1 MPWNILVL
9 PLLGGFLFVE
19 YFLPTRIAVR
29 RHHPQRL
36 ILHSAHVG
44 VWLLLCST
52 LLLHLSSHLFSDE
65 YELARQTMQ
74 SITTIPHLGKSIG
87 ALLIGLLLPRISNW
101 FYGKYCSLRDGR
113 HSTSIRDTIAYARYQ
128 ASRHVVI
135 RRSDP
140 LEMFLFKAVGKRF
153 SMFTL
158 ASGKVYVGILLDE
171 PNSSDPLN
179 SIRILPWE
187 SGFRNDRHEYRAT
200 TEYRSLYGDVEH
212 RLITLMMQEIASQ
225 ERDIQQVSPGEWK
238 KIEESYREQ
247 VQEQIRAEAELM
259 PIVIQLREIVSVR
272 RFDPEIYHDHFSAP
286 IISRR
291 KPPTWDSRRL

>member
-36 ILHSAHVG
+36 ILHSAHVV

-87 ALLIGLLLPRISNW
+87 ALLIGFLLPRISNW

-113 HSTSIRDTIAYARYQ
+113 HSTSIRIWRCRAPTDHLDDAGDRKSGERYS
-128 ASRHVVI
+128 A
-135 RRSDP
+135 
-140 LEMFLFKAVGKRF
+140 G
-153 SMFTL
+153 
-158 ASGKVYVGILLDE
+158 
-171 PNSSDPLN
+171 
-179 SIRILPWE
+179 E
-187 SGFRNDRHEYRAT
+187 SG
-200 TEYRSLYGDVEH
+200 GVEEN
-212 RLITLMMQEIASQ
+212 R
-225 ERDIQQVSPGEWK
+225 G
-238 KIEESYREQ
+238 
-247 VQEQIRAEAELM
+247 
-259 PIVIQLREIVSVR
+259 
-272 RFDPEIYHDHFSAP
+272 
-286 IISRR
+286 IISGAGAGTDPCRGR
-291 KPPTWDSRRL
+291 VDADCHPAEGNRFGTSI